1 MVVSKY
7 LFCIA
12 NWERSSEKMETVV
25 VGDEVS
31 IQAACLNSYHTKTC
45 DCRER
50 HSPAIRRERE
60 SAEFR

>member
-1 MVVSKY
+1 M
-7 LFCIA
+7 
-12 NWERSSEKMETVV
+12 

-31 IQAACLNSYHTKTC
+31 VQAVCLNSYHTKTC

-60 SAEFR
+60 SDETSATVDIKGLLCFLFFSLC